1 MNNAYYRLH
10 DVLARRDFLE
20 DYKKVIKLSNQ
31 VLKDDC
37 KVLDE
42 TRRELKQGY
51 GVDVEYKSTAKM
63 EDTPVDKWV
72 SHKDSFLYKGDIER
86 KIFH

>member
-51 GVDVEYKSTAKM
+51 GVDVEY
-63 EDTPVDKWV
+63 
-72 SHKDSFLYKGDIER
+72 
-86 KIFH
+86 